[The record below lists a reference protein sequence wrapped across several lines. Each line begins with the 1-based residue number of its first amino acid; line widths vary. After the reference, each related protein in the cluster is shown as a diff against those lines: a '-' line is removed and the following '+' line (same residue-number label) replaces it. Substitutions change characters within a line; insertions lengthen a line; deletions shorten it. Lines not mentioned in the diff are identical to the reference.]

1 MLFVGDC
8 KSVLTL
14 WGFCGGGFVDDE
26 DGCGGGFVIVDAVV
40 GCGES
45 VAASWNLRRKQRI
58 CCRFVGDCRS
68 VLTLFQWRWRWRW
81 RVVVTVEGAGLGCTI
96 EAVEVGYAGWWLW
109 WEVAAGGGGGDGGR
123 SDGGN
128 GGWW

>member
-1 MLFVGDC
+1 MMEVSENDGDDGGVHGGC
-8 KSVLTL
+8 GSGLRRIGVFADLD
-14 WGFCGGGFVDDE
+14 FCGGGFVDDE
-26 DGCGGGFVIVDAVV
+26 DGCGSGFVMVDAVV

-45 VAASWNLRRKQRI
+45 VAASRNLRRKQRI

-68 VLTLFQWRWRWRW
+68 VLTLWGF
-81 RVVVTVEGAGLGCTI
+81 LG
-96 EAVEVGYAGWWLW
+96 GD
-109 WEVAAGGGGGDGGR
+109 GGGVGGR